1 MLTRKFNFEDSK
13 NLLKKYN
20 RSIYRCALPMCGDPR
35 CASDPR
41 HVRQECRVISENRV
55 KVRLD
60 GSGGGLPH
68 YIYSV
73 VAALRMMDAL
83 EAQVNL

>member
-1 MLTRKFNFEDSK
+1 
-13 NLLKKYN
+13 
-20 RSIYRCALPMCGDPR
+20 MCGDPR

-41 HVRQECRVISENRV
+41 HARQECRLISENRV
-55 KVRLD
+55 KIKLD
-60 GSGGGLPH
+60 GRGLPH

-83 EAQVNL
+83 EAYVSRKIFLACSCFVWSSACDSML

>member
-1 MLTRKFNFEDSK
+1 
-13 NLLKKYN
+13 
-20 RSIYRCALPMCGDPR
+20 MCGDPR

-41 HVRQECRVISENRV
+41 HASQECRVMCENRV

-60 GSGGGLPH
+60 GHGLPH
-68 YIYSV
+68 FIYSV

-83 EAQVNL
+83 DAHVSLKANSERRSIVDRIYREEPQVTGLYSEPATT

>member
-1 MLTRKFNFEDSK
+1 
-13 NLLKKYN
+13 
-20 RSIYRCALPMCGDPR
+20 MCGDPR

-41 HVRQECRVISENRV
+41 HASQECRVISENRV

-60 GSGGGLPH
+60 GSGLPH
-68 YIYSV
+68 YIYSI

-83 EAQVNL
+83 DAHVSIRDTRNLVERNRNVTVSSEF

>member
-1 MLTRKFNFEDSK
+1 
-13 NLLKKYN
+13 
-20 RSIYRCALPMCGDPR
+20 MCGDPR

-41 HVRQECRVISENRV
+41 HARQECRLISENRV
-55 KVRLD
+55 KVKLD
-60 GSGGGLPH
+60 GRGLPH

-83 EAQVNL
+83 ETYVRSHLCALVLSTECLRIYSEHG

>member
-1 MLTRKFNFEDSK
+1 
-13 NLLKKYN
+13 
-20 RSIYRCALPMCGDPR
+20 MCGDPR

-41 HVRQECRVISENRV
+41 HARQECRVISENRV

-60 GSGGGLPH
+60 GLPH

-83 EAQVNL
+83 EAQVNPVRAN

>member
-1 MLTRKFNFEDSK
+1 M
-13 NLLKKYN
+13 Y
-20 RSIYRCALPMCGDPR
+20 YRCALPMCGDPR

-41 HVRQECRVISENRV
+41 HASQECRVICENRV

-60 GSGGGLPH
+60 GHALPH

-73 VAALRMMDAL
+73 VAALRMLDAL
-83 EAQVNL
+83 DAHVSKGYTQPGTQPRRKEQEPLFYVQD